1 LPGAGID
8 RVIAIGS
15 THARGRASGIE
26 VDIQAALV
34 AGLGSDRRI
43 TRARIYPDVSQA
55 LEAMGLSSRGA
66 YENRR
71 TDSPR

>member
-1 LPGAGID
+1 LQVGGID

-15 THARGRASGIE
+15 THARGRASRVE

-34 AGLGSDRRI
+34 AEPGGDRRI
-43 TRARIYPDVSQA
+43 VRARTDPDVNEA
-55 LEAMGLSSRGA
+55 LEAVGLSSRGA